1 MNPVFKFSFSRFMNE
16 QLSQIAVLMV
26 IAAGLLA
33 VPAAIQAASHP
44 VCPAD
49 GELSY
54 PPVGDIDESPRVEVW
69 HDLVALPADCHIPLQ
84 APAAL
89 TIALAGRFTHAGS
102 SEQIAARLGAI
113 SQTNGLPYW
122 SVTDGEWRTLVSDAF
137 ALDSSVSDAAR
148 PSAAR
153 PNAARTDFTGQEML
167 SGQTLFFAQ
176 NDTRS
181 WGLNLY
187 SIRSIEAS
195 ADRLVF
201 ESDNISPIKLGPVM
215 LFESGDVR
223 SVLFLDRLDDTT
235 WAYFSL
241 AVIRHSAIAAR
252 EKSLINRQTAFYRF
266 LVGQAP
272 DKEPPLAP

>member
-1 MNPVFKFSFSRFMNE
+1 M
-16 QLSQIAVLMV
+16 
-26 IAAGLLA
+26 
-33 VPAAIQAASHP
+33 
-44 VCPAD
+44 
-49 GELSY
+49 
-54 PPVGDIDESPRVEVW
+54 
-69 HDLVALPADCHIPLQ
+69 Q

-89 TIALAGRFTHAGS
+89 AIALAGRFAHAGS
-102 SEQIAARLGAI
+102 SDQIAARLGAI

-201 ESDNISPIKLGPVM
+201 ESDNISPIKLGPRGHTSAW
-215 LFESGDVR
+215 LS
-223 SVLFLDRLDDTT
+223 SDTVQ
-235 WAYFSL
+235 L
-241 AVIRHSAIAAR
+241 LHV
-252 EKSLINRQTAFYRF
+252 KNR
-266 LVGQAP
+266 
-272 DKEPPLAP
+272 